1 MISSTL
7 AFSQETKELRALIVG
22 DNSNFRKLLRY
33 NLEQKY
39 PLIFS
44 EEKTDTDRVMQKV
57 RASIPALLFLD
68 IRSLQKSDLRL
79 PEIIKRDYPKIVVIA
94 LAGHDLS
101 ECRQA
106 AIQKGV
112 DYFFTKR
119 ASTYNEVV
127 ELVRLILPS
136 LML

>member
-1 MISSTL
+1 MIPSTL
-7 AFSQETKELRALIVG
+7 SISEDTKEFRALIVG
-22 DNSNFRKLLRY
+22 DDTNLRKLLRH
-33 NLEQKY
+33 NLEQQY

-44 EEKTDTDRVMQKV
+44 EEKADADRVMQKV
-57 RASIPALLFLD
+57 QAFIPALLFID
-68 IRSLQKSDLRL
+68 IRLPGGSSLSLAER
-79 PEIIKRDYPKIVVIA
+79 IKRDYPKIVVIA
-94 LAGHDLS
+94 LARRDLS

-112 DYFFTKR
+112 DYFLTKR

-127 ELVRLILPS
+127 ELVKLILTN

>member
-1 MISSTL
+1 MIPSTL
-7 AFSQETKELRALIVG
+7 SISEETKEFRALIVG
-22 DNSNFRKLLRY
+22 DNTNLRRLLRY
-33 NLEQKY
+33 NLEQQY

-44 EEKTDTDRVMQKV
+44 EEKADADRVMQKV
-57 RASIPALLFLD
+57 RAFIPALLFLD
-68 IRSLQKSDLRL
+68 IRLPGGSSLSL
-79 PEIIKRDYPKIVVIA
+79 PERIKRDYPKIVVIA
-94 LAGHDLS
+94 LARRDLS

-112 DYFFTKR
+112 DYFLTKR

-127 ELVRLILPS
+127 ELVKLILTN